1 MKKERKD
8 GAKRSRQGDREV
20 EVRRLQ
26 HGEKG
31 VEDEKHG
38 GKMEQ
43 GEHEKLKKGRMWKER
58 WRD

>member
-1 MKKERKD
+1 MPRPGEERD

-31 VEDEKHG
+31 VEDEKHRG
-38 GKMEQ
+38 
-43 GEHEKLKKGRMWKER
+43 KKGARGT
-58 WRD
+58 